1 MSWKACKHILG
12 GGMNMNKVEAGTQPQ
27 VLQKAFFTIADM
39 CIDNLEQGT
48 TVSEQGRPIN

>member
-48 TVSEQGRPIN
+48 IVSEQGRPIN